1 MATDKTALFESAQA
15 IFCAMADKVGAS
27 KAAKTLDVK
36 KYATFNDF
44 MEVKKHQKLWKD
56 SLKNVHVDVNKKLI
70 WDFLSTDDKWY
81 QSSCVIAIEIVTQ
94 LSKKID
100 SDFKIS
106 APDFQKIAYF
116 RGDDDVMGMIGNL
129 YKIANGSAATK
140 KLKNHAGFRDINKW
154 NPADIYL
161 ATPKAIKELA
171 AEYKKQNNP
180 QGKNGYTFTDL
191 NILVSNLL
199 DDGQL
204 LPLSLKKSTK
214 GVDLYKINFDRKK
227 ELKDLSKIK
236 MKSISDWKPYK
247 KVPWPKVKQGA
258 KTETRDIR
266 IFLTTG
272 GEIKFRH
279 DPSATRFVVE
289 FIGGGA
295 EARGGSIGS
304 HELLAIIWSFVD
316 STASSNF
323 LKAYIQG
330 DKNFRA
336 QLKKIEPNKKLWV
349 KDAKDKKLNKFIHER
364 GTISAIEII
373 NRVLPILKRWL
384 TSADDK
390 EINKFVQ
397 LMYEYVTS
405 RTAYSGKFVIAK

>member
-161 ATPKAIKELA
+161 AK
-171 AEYKKQNNP
+171 
-180 QGKNGYTFTDL
+180 
-191 NILVSNLL
+191 
-199 DDGQL
+199 
-204 LPLSLKKSTK
+204 
-214 GVDLYKINFDRKK
+214 
-227 ELKDLSKIK
+227 
-236 MKSISDWKPYK
+236 
-247 KVPWPKVKQGA
+247 
-258 KTETRDIR
+258 
-266 IFLTTG
+266 
-272 GEIKFRH
+272 
-279 DPSATRFVVE
+279 
-289 FIGGGA
+289 
-295 EARGGSIGS
+295 
-304 HELLAIIWSFVD
+304 
-316 STASSNF
+316 
-323 LKAYIQG
+323 
-330 DKNFRA
+330 
-336 QLKKIEPNKKLWV
+336 
-349 KDAKDKKLNKFIHER
+349 
-364 GTISAIEII
+364 
-373 NRVLPILKRWL
+373 
-384 TSADDK
+384 
-390 EINKFVQ
+390 
-397 LMYEYVTS
+397 
-405 RTAYSGKFVIAK
+405 